1 MVAGS
6 KSGSSVGTT
15 SLSLSESLSEPLP
28 VDPLP
33 VFEPEVSQPI
43 VLPTSPVDVTLV
55 SHGREKSFWP
65 RAASFA

>member
-1 MVAGS
+1 M
-6 KSGSSVGTT
+6 GTT
-15 SLSLSESLSEPLP
+15 SLSSSESSLPEPFP

-33 VFEPEVSQPI
+33 VLEPEVSQPM
-43 VLPTSPVDVTLV
+43 VLPTSPVDVNPV